1 MDKIHQLFI
10 RSCKVQNS
18 EERLLKLYK
27 RFYGDYGV
35 ATAKAEVSHI
45 LTVIVDEYAPMK
57 LVEYKRELGSL
68 QTYDKMYC
76 ERWKEETPQTEQ
88 ELHTQVMMGKLRYT
102 ERSDLEAMGVRTPAR
117 FRNK

>member
-10 RSCKVQNS
+10 RACKVQNS
-18 EERLLKLYK
+18 EERLLRLYK

-35 ATAKAEVSHI
+35 VTAKAEVSHI
-45 LTVIVDEYAPMK
+45 LTVIVDEYAPMT

-88 ELHTQVMMGKLRYT
+88 ELHTRVMVNRLRQT
-102 ERSDLEAMGVRTPAR
+102 ERRWLDEVGVSIPAR